1 MAARWWRI
9 YLVGGLLAIGG
20 WYLLDGLARD
30 LVYAAVDAS
39 ALVAILLAIRLWR
52 PRPVSPWWVLA
63 AGQAANVVGDV
74 WYNLVNQ
81 HLLGEQIFPSG
92 ADGFYVG
99 SYPLLAFGLLLL
111 VRRRAAGADRDG
123 LLDASMVTVGAAV
136 LTWTYL
142 MLPYAS
148 DPELPLLAK
157 VVALAY
163 PLGDLVLLVVTARL
177 AVGPGRRPPAFW
189 VLFTSLLLLL
199 AADAGYSGLQLAGQF
214 QPGSPVYV
222 VWMLALLLRGAA
234 ALHPSM
240 ALLAEPAPRA
250 VRTVSKGRL
259 ALLAGVTM
267 VAPAVDVIQDLRG
280 APHPTMVVAGGTVVL
295 FVLALARLRG
305 LATEVGA
312 HAERQRLLGRVLQAA
327 EEERTRIASDLHD
340 GPIQQLTALAI
351 VAQRAR
357 RRLARDARVD
367 ADGLMEQVAEGV
379 RTEVE
384 ALRRLMTELRP
395 PVLDER
401 GLAAALRDHVDAFAR
416 HTGLACQAQLDLP
429 DRLDP
434 EVETVLY
441 RVVQESLTNVAKHA
455 RASTVS
461 IHLAAG
467 SEGVTLDVRDDGVGF
482 EPTRASELLRAGH
495 FGLASMRERV
505 SLVGGRWEMEPA
517 SGGGTRIA
525 VHLPTQVT
533 PVG

>member
-9 YLVGGLLAIGG
+9 YLAGGLLAIGG
-20 WYLLDGLARD
+20 WWLLDGLARD
-30 LVYAAVDAS
+30 LVYAAVDTS

-52 PRPVSPWWVLA
+52 PRPVAPWWVLA
-63 AGQAANVVGDV
+63 AGQTANVIGDV

-81 HLLGEQIFPSG
+81 YLLGQQIFPSG

-111 VRRRAAGADRDG
+111 VRRRSAGADRDG
-123 LLDASMVTVGAAV
+123 LLDASMLTVGAAV

-148 DPELPLLAK
+148 DPGLPLLAK

-163 PLGDLVLLVVTARL
+163 PPGDLVLLVVTARL
-177 AVGPGRRPPAFW
+177 AVGPGRRPVAFGI
-189 VLFTSLLLLL
+189 LFASLVLLL
-199 AADAGYSGLQLAGQF
+199 AADAAYAGLQLAGQF

-240 ALLAEPAPRA
+240 PLLTEPAPRA
-250 VRTVSKGRL
+250 ARTLSGPRL
-259 ALLAGVTM
+259 VLLAGVATI
-267 VAPAVDVIQDLRG
+267 APAVDVIQDLRG
-280 APHPTMVVAGGTVVL
+280 APRPTKVIAGATVVL

-305 LATEVGA
+305 LAIEVGA
-312 HAERQRLLGRVLQAA
+312 HAERQRLLSRILRAT

-340 GPIQQLTALAI
+340 GPIQQLTALGI

-357 RRLARDARVD
+357 RRLARDQRSD
-367 ADGLMEQVAEGV
+367 ADELMEQVHAGV

-401 GLAAALRDHVDAFAR
+401 GLVAALRDHVDAFADR
-416 HTGLACQAQLDLP
+416 TGLACQAELDLP
-429 DRLDP
+429 GRLDP
-434 EVETVLY
+434 EVKTVLY

-455 RASTVS
+455 CASNVS
-461 IHLAAG
+461 IHLMDQG
-467 SEGVTLDVRDDGVGF
+467 DGVALDVRDDGVGF
-482 EPTRASELLRAGH
+482 EPARASGLLRAGH
-495 FGLASMRERV
+495 FGLAGMRERV
-505 SLVGGRWEMEPA
+505 RLVGGRWEVQAVP
-517 SGGGTRIA
+517 GGGARVA
-525 VHLPTQVT
+525 VHLPRQVT